1 MTPTTTTERLTLRSL
16 IDVDLPELVALNGDP
31 EVMPFITG
39 RALTPAELEAE
50 HEAAAEIG
58 WRLPR
63 SRWAGASPPR
73 APGRRG
79 RLRDTPC
86 HQLSTRSFAAFR
98 LIPLCSRTTLIAWIL
113 FPEAARARAST

>member
-1 MTPTTTTERLTLRSL
+1 VTPTTTTERLTLRSL

-63 SRWAGASPPR
+63 SRWGRGLATEGAR
-73 APGRRG
+73 AARS
-79 RLRDTPC
+79 
-86 HQLSTRSFAAFR
+86 STR
-98 LIPLCSRTTLIAWIL
+98 
-113 FPEAARARAST
+113 

>member
-1 MTPTTTTERLTLRSL
+1 VTPTTTTERLTLRSL

-31 EVMPFITG
+31 EAMPFITG

-73 APGRRG
+73 APGREVVYEVTRPTGLTSSRRG
-79 RLRDTPC
+79 PWPP
-86 HQLSTRSFAAFR
+86 SG
-98 LIPLCSRTTLIAWIL
+98 
-113 FPEAARARAST
+113 